1 MHFKIRTIVLAVL
14 VLAVGMS
21 AGSNAFAQ
29 TTPAAKVSIRLD
41 WKPGAQ
47 HAPFYYAKDKGY
59 YAAEGIDLQII
70 PGSGSSDS
78 VKQVGAKAVDFA
90 LVDAL
95 VLVQGAEQ
103 RVPVKAIA
111 AYYERTPIVL
121 MSPKAKPVTDVKQ
134 LLGDVKLGSKKG
146 SATFQGLVALLG
158 ANNIKMESIKL
169 VDIGFGVQPLLVKQ
183 VDAMMGFTM
192 NEPIEAESAGMP
204 IFELS
209 IADKGVKAY
218 GLTIVSNDEFI
229 KTKGALVEAF
239 LRATRKAVEETVQNK
254 QAAVQAVAKQVSE
267 TDVKREMAVLERT
280 LPFLTGKGIVF
291 GSQSELA
298 WAQTINT
305 AKALGLVEKAPA
317 TKDVYTAVFS
327 K

>member
-1 MHFKIRTIVLAVL
+1 MNI
-14 VLAVGMS
+14 S

-59 YAAEGIDLQII
+59 YTAAGIDLQII

-78 VKQVGAKAVDFA
+78 VKQAGAKAVDFA

-121 MSPKAKPVTDVKQ
+121 MSPKAKPVTEVKQ

-158 ANNIKMESIKL
+158 AHNIKMESIKL
-169 VDIGFGVQPLLVKQ
+169 VRVGPDEILKHRDGISINSVRENIAINADIVTTSNGGIGITTGSNGTVSGAGVIQAQNVNLVAPKSQGTFNVKTRIQPPALNRERGCAL
-183 VDAMMGFTM
+183 F
-192 NEPIEAESAGMP
+192 PPMP
-204 IFELS
+204 SPSWCTRTGIL
-209 IADKGVKAY
+209 
-218 GLTIVSNDEFI
+218 
-229 KTKGALVEAF
+229 
-239 LRATRKAVEETVQNK
+239 TRKSSVG
-254 QAAVQAVAKQVSE
+254 
-267 TDVKREMAVLERT
+267 
-280 LPFLTGKGIVF
+280 P
-291 GSQSELA
+291 
-298 WAQTINT
+298 
-305 AKALGLVEKAPA
+305 AL
-317 TKDVYTAVFS
+317 
-327 K
+327 